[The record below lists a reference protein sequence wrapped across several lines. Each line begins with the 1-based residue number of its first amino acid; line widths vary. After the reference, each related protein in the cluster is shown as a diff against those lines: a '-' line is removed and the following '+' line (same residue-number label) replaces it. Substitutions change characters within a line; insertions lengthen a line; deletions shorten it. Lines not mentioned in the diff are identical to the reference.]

1 MRICKDHWALC
12 RQAIEDRGLSS
23 LVARDG
29 KEACDNAVADLEGE
43 PDPKNE
49 RFDPLMSM
57 NWHWYAVA
65 LQAGGLAMMGE
76 GPAENDGH
84 LCPLCELDVHYADFN
99 PAERVND
106 VADQMAAWARGEGLI
121 PGVS

>member
-23 LVARDG
+23 LVARNG
-29 KEACDNAVADLEGE
+29 KEACYNAVADIEGE

-57 NWHWYAVA
+57 NWHWSSVA

-76 GPAENDGH
+76 GPAENDGN

-106 VADQMAAWARGEGLI
+106 VADQMAAWARSEGLI
-121 PGVS
+121 PSVS